1 MKTLQLSGQKARSL
15 YKSGS
20 NEMKELLEENFGKDF
35 FNQDVTDRIDEWE
48 DMMAETGR
56 PDVPEFSD
64 VPEDL
69 RPYFKSV
76 YRNVVMVEAYNGG
89 ERMDIYNSSKYRY
102 YPWFATNGSPSAF
115 AFYGSDCEH
124 SYANAG
130 SGSRLSFIKKEHAI
144 HAGKKHTKIFR
155 EMLES

>member
-20 NEMKELLEENFGKDF
+20 KEMKELLEENFGKDF

-64 VPEDL
+64 APEDL

-76 YRNVVMVEAYNGG
+76 YRNVVMAEAYNGG
-89 ERMDIYNSSKYRY
+89 ERMDIYNSSKHRY
-102 YPWFATNGSPSAF
+102 YLWFRMSPSTF
-115 AFYGSDCEH
+115 AFGGSDFVYSC
-124 SYANAG
+124 AFAG
-130 SGSRLSFIKKEHAI
+130 SGSRLSFIRKEHAI
-144 HAGKKHTKIFR
+144 HAGKNHTNIFR